1 MATIDEKIAEIEEQA
16 KKKIQQLKAK
26 KELIEARKVQALIK
40 GKRSKDTRRKI
51 LAGAMTL
58 EISERDE
65 EARQRFIKQMD
76 KYLTRADDRALF
88 DLPPL
93 PLPVAQNTQKPA
105 GKAKNEGNE
114 TKLNSGKPGMEST
127 N

>member
-1 MATIDEKIAEIEEQA
+1 MPTIDEKIAEIEEQA
-16 KKKIQQLKAK
+16 KKKIKQLKAK

-40 GKRSKDTRRKI
+40 GKRSNDTRRKI

-58 EISERDE
+58 EISERDQ

-88 DLPPL
+88 DLPSL
-93 PLPVAQNTQKPA
+93 PLPGAENTTQPT
-105 GKAKNEGNE
+105 GKTG
-114 TKLNSGKPGMEST
+114 G
-127 N
+127 

>member
-1 MATIDEKIAEIEEQA
+1 MPTIDEKIAEIEEQA
-16 KKKIQQLKAK
+16 KKKIKQLKAK
-26 KELIEARKVQALIK
+26 KELLEARKVQALIK
-40 GKRSKDTRRKI
+40 GKRSNDTRRKI

-93 PLPVAQNTQKPA
+93 PLPVLQNTTKPT
-105 GKAKNEGNE
+105 GKTG
-114 TKLNSGKPGMEST
+114 G
-127 N
+127 

>member
-1 MATIDEKIAEIEEQA
+1 MPTIDEKIAEIEEQA
-16 KKKIQQLKAK
+16 KKKIKQLKAK
-26 KELIEARKVQALIK
+26 KELLEARKVQALIK
-40 GKRSKDTRRKI
+40 GKRSNNTRRKI

-58 EISERDE
+58 EISERDQ

-76 KYLTRADDRALF
+76 KYLTRTDDRALF
-88 DLPPL
+88 DLP

-114 TKLNSGKPGMEST
+114 TKLNSGKPEIEST

>member
-1 MATIDEKIAEIEEQA
+1 
-16 KKKIQQLKAK
+16 
-26 KELIEARKVQALIK
+26 
-40 GKRSKDTRRKI
+40 
-51 LAGAMTL
+51 MTL

-93 PLPVAQNTQKPA
+93 PLPVAEK
-105 GKAKNEGNE
+105 
-114 TKLNSGKPGMEST
+114 
-127 N
+127 

>member
-1 MATIDEKIAEIEEQA
+1 MPTIDEKIAEIEEQA

-40 GKRSKDTRRKI
+40 GKRSNDTRRKI

-58 EISERDE
+58 EISTRDE
-65 EARQRFIKQMD
+65 EARQSFIKQMD

-93 PLPVAQNTQKPA
+93 PLPVTQNTIQPT
-105 GKAKNEGNE
+105 GKTDKQEI
-114 TKLNSGKPGMEST
+114 
-127 N
+127 

>member
-1 MATIDEKIAEIEEQA
+1 MTTIDEKIAEIEEQA
-16 KKKIQQLKAK
+16 KKKIKQLKAK

-40 GKRSKDTRRKI
+40 GKRSNDTRRKI

-76 KYLTRADDRALF
+76 KYLIRTDDRALF

-93 PLPVAQNTQKPA
+93 PMSVAENTTQPT
-105 GKAKNEGNE
+105 GKQ
-114 TKLNSGKPGMEST
+114 T

>member
-1 MATIDEKIAEIEEQA
+1 MPTIDDKIAEIEEQA
-16 KKKIQQLKAK
+16 KKKIKQLKAK
-26 KELIEARKVQALIK
+26 KELLEARKVQALIK
-40 GKRSKDTRRKI
+40 GKRSNDTRLKI

-93 PLPVAQNTQKPA
+93 PLSVAQNTTKQT
-105 GKAKNEGNE
+105 GKTGE
-114 TKLNSGKPGMEST
+114 
-127 N
+127 

>member
-76 KYLTRADDRALF
+76 KYLTRPDDRALF
-88 DLPPL
+88 DLPE
-93 PLPVAQNTQKPA
+93 AQNQVTPSIEKKEKGVQPEKVDSNQR
-105 GKAKNEGNE
+105 K
-114 TKLNSGKPGMEST
+114 
-127 N
+127 

>member
-1 MATIDEKIAEIEEQA
+1 
-16 KKKIQQLKAK
+16 L
-26 KELIEARKVQALIK
+26 LEARKVQALIK
-40 GKRSKDTRRKI
+40 GKRSNDTRRKI

-93 PLPVAQNTQKPA
+93 PVVSADS
-105 GKAKNEGNE
+105 
-114 TKLNSGKPGMEST
+114 NS
-127 N
+127 

>member
-65 EARQRFIKQMD
+65 EARQRFITQMD
-76 KYLTRADDRALF
+76 KYLTRDDDRALF
-88 DLPPL
+88 DLP

>member
-1 MATIDEKIAEIEEQA
+1 MPTIDEKIAEIEEQA
-16 KKKIQQLKAK
+16 KKKIKQLKAK
-26 KELIEARKVQALIK
+26 KELLEARKVQALIK
-40 GKRSKDTRRKI
+40 GKRSDDTRRKI

-93 PLPVAQNTQKPA
+93 PLPVSQNTTKPT
-105 GKAKNEGNE
+105 GETEG
-114 TKLNSGKPGMEST
+114 
-127 N
+127 

>member
-1 MATIDEKIAEIEEQA
+1 MTTIDEKIAEIEEQA

-76 KYLTRADDRALF
+76 KYLTRPDDRALF
-88 DLPPL
+88 DLPE
-93 PLPVAQNTQKPA
+93 TQKQATP
-105 GKAKNEGNE
+105 
-114 TKLNSGKPGMEST
+114 ST
-127 N
+127 EKKEKGEQPEKTYSYQRK

>member
-40 GKRSKDTRRKI
+40 GKRSNDTRRKI
-51 LAGAMTL
+51 LSGAMTL

-88 DLPPL
+88 DLPSL
-93 PLPVAQNTQKPA
+93 PLPVAQNTA

-114 TKLNSGKPGMEST
+114 TKLNSGKLGMEST

>member
-1 MATIDEKIAEIEEQA
+1 MPTIDDKIAEIEEQA
-16 KKKIQQLKAK
+16 KKKIKQLKAK
-26 KELIEARKVQALIK
+26 KELLEARKVQALIK

-51 LAGAMTL
+51 LSGAMTL

-93 PLPVAQNTQKPA
+93 PLSVAQNTTKQT
-105 GKAKNEGNE
+105 GKTGE
-114 TKLNSGKPGMEST
+114 
-127 N
+127 

>member
-1 MATIDEKIAEIEEQA
+1 MKTH
-16 KKKIQQLKAK
+16 
-26 KELIEARKVQALIK
+26 ALSLLGTTRLLSRSE
-40 GKRSKDTRRKI
+40 GKRSNDTRRKI

-88 DLPPL
+88 DLQPL
-93 PLPVAQNTQKPA
+93 PLPVTQNTTQPT
-105 GKAKNEGNE
+105 GKTDKQ
-114 TKLNSGKPGMEST
+114 
-127 N
+127 